1 MTPKQEYRKLSDNIK
16 KLIWDDDDTLVR
28 VNTVMRYL
36 EGFLRSEHEEKRVLF
51 EKYLPVI
58 VYMSMTGMI

>member
-1 MTPKQEYRKLSDNIK
+1 MGNIK
-16 KLIWDDDDTLVR
+16 QLVWDDDDTLVR

-36 EGFLRSEHEEKRVLF
+36 ETILHSERDEKRVFF

-58 VYMSMTGMI
+58 VYLSMTGMI